1 MSYAPS
7 SSDLFRRA
15 ATYVDKILEGA
26 KPADLRIEQPQKFE
40 LLINMETAQALGRT
54 IPASR
59 LMRADRVSNAASL
72 VEPRVE
78 VEITYSE
85 IMSGAP
91 PLGCS
96 PGHSFF

>member
-7 SSDLFRRA
+7 YSDLFRRA
-15 ATYVDKILEGA
+15 ASHVDRILEGE

-54 IPASR
+54 IPASP

-91 PLGCS
+91 PLGCP